1 LQAVDAITLSRGL
14 AAALLVGVVASRV
27 RDRTGFAGW
36 LGWTSLLYGSVV
48 CDWLD
53 GPIARRLGTTSSLG
67 ALLDLESD
75 SWLTLTA
82 ASAAVAWGDLAA
94 FCLTAP
100 LARYGFLFAA
110 LRNTPYSQIYGDEP
124 PWARRTGIAQMMLFT
139 AALAPFRRGATRR
152 AVRLATPVIAPLQAI
167 AMWRLYR
174 RLQLRTS
181 A

>member
-1 LQAVDAITLSRGL
+1 M
-14 AAALLVGVVASRV
+14 AAALLIGLVASRV
-27 RDRTGFAGW
+27 RDRRGFAGW

-53 GPIARRLGTTSSLG
+53 GPIARRLGATSSLG

-82 ASAAVAWGDLAA
+82 ASSAVAWGDLAS

-124 PWARRTGIAQMMLFT
+124 PWARQTGIAQMMLFT
-139 AALAPFRRGATRR
+139 AAMAPFRRGATQW

-181 A
+181 S